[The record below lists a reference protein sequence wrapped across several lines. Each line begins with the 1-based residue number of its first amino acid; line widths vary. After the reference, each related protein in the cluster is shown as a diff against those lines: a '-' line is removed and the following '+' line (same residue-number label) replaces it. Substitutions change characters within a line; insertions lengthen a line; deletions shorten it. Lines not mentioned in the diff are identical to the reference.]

1 VKKVAGFDLFEVQFT
16 KDGTIH
22 DSEESAALMD
32 YMSSNEVT
40 DLVALAH
47 GWNNDV
53 VEARALY
60 ERLLGEMRTAIDSG
74 SQETLA
80 DRSIVVFAILWPS
93 KRFAEE
99 ELIAGGGAS
108 VHGGADSAQLINK
121 LEDLKGVFDDPNSD
135 QNLEEAK
142 KLIPRLD
149 EDEAAQQRF
158 ADLIR
163 SSLPQDDAD
172 QEDASDDFFALPGDE
187 VMARLAIPDVPSGS
201 APVAGTGG
209 AATVGTG
216 FPSTELGPS
225 GGAAGLSDLFSDVKT
240 AARNLLNFATYY
252 QMKAR
257 AGTIGS
263 RGVYEVLRKIR
274 AARPNIRLHLVGHS
288 FGGRL
293 VAAAATGPTGDPSLK
308 IDSLALLQAAFSHY
322 GFAEDWDGSNDGL
335 FRPMVVN
342 KMVRGPVIITHTDN
356 DRAVGLAYPLASRIA
371 RQVAAG
377 LGDSTDRYGGIGR
390 NGAQKTPG
398 VVGATLLAS
407 RGPYSFELGHMY
419 NLRADDF
426 ISNHSDVT
434 GPEVAHALVSSIAV
448 T

>member
-1 VKKVAGFDLFEVQFT
+1 VKKIAGFDLFEVQFT
-16 KDGTIH
+16 KDGAIH
-22 DSEESAALMD
+22 DPEESAALVD
-32 YMSSNEVT
+32 HIASNEIT
-40 DLVALAH
+40 DLIALAH
-47 GWNNDV
+47 GWNNDM

-60 ERLLGEMRTAIDSG
+60 ERLLGRMREVIDSG
-74 SQETLA
+74 SQGFLA

-99 ELIAGGGAS
+99 EMIAGGGAS
-108 VHGGADSAQLINK
+108 VHGGADAAELINK
-121 LEDLKGVFDDPNSD
+121 LDDLKGVFDDPNSD
-135 QNLEEAK
+135 RNLEEAK
-142 KLIPRLD
+142 ALVPRLD
-149 EDEAAQQRF
+149 EDQAAQKQF
-158 ADLIR
+158 ADLVR
-163 SSLPQDDAD
+163 SSLRRDDAD
-172 QEDASDDFFALPGDE
+172 REDASDDFFELPGEE

-209 AATVGTG
+209 AASLGTG
-216 FPSTELGPS
+216 LPATELGPP
-225 GGAAGLSDLFSDVKT
+225 GEAAGLSDLFSDAKT

-257 AGTIGS
+257 AGTVGG
-263 RGVYEVLRKIR
+263 RGVYDVLRSVR
-274 AARPNIRLHLVGHS
+274 AARPDIKLHLAGHS

-293 VAAAATGPTGDPSLK
+293 VTAAATGPSDAPSLK

-322 GFAEDWDGSNDGL
+322 GFAEDWDGSHDGL

-342 KMVRGPVIITHTDN
+342 KTVKGPVIITHTDN

-407 RGPYSFELGHMY
+407 QGTYSFELGRMY

-434 GPEVAHALVSSIAV
+434 GPEVAHALMSSIA
-448 T
+448 TT